1 MFTKKIFLKILILFF
16 FILLIPSNANQKQFK
31 VSYDPDYAPFSYE
44 QNGKA
49 EGLFVDL
56 WRLWAEEN
64 HYKIEFINGITWD
77 NSINLAKEKKVDFFL
92 GTNPYENWMKSSKTY
107 YELNTSLFIHKE
119 NDKGFSKDAPY
130 IVGIIGSDYEKIIK
144 NNFINSEI
152 IIYKNYADAFKDFTS
167 RKIDLIYDDKIAIE
181 YYALQNGYFHLIRS
195 IKLLSN
201 SFKISAISKDENLIK
216 IFNESF
222 EKLKPEDLAS
232 VESKW
237 IIHNEQRIYEDI
249 KNLTQLTQEEKDFI
263 KSKTLKISLS
273 KSWEPFSFVSV
284 NKPEGISTEIWEL
297 IAKKLGLKYEFF
309 VNNDFT
315 KQLFAIKNKEQ
326 DLIFSV
332 GETKDR
338 KKYAL
343 FSKSYASFPLS
354 IVTLKDEN
362 FIENMNYLSN
372 KRIAVGEN
380 FTAHK
385 ILREKYPNLDFLL
398 VKNINEGL
406 RAVNEKKAYAFIDI
420 KPLLAYNIRK
430 LNYDSLKITGNTG
443 LNYDMSIMIRDDYKI
458 LQSILNKAIISL
470 NEEEVNSIIKRW
482 ENVQFEKN
490 FDYKTLWVLLG
501 LTSLFFIPLIYFN
514 QQNLRKSKNLKILVD
529 ERTKE
534 LKILNEQL
542 EERIEEKTKE
552 LRRANYLLDEAQTI
566 AKLGSF
572 GYSIKKKELKWSN
585 EHYKIFGLFVG
596 EIKPTLI
603 TFFSFIHSDDK
614 KRVKKEFLKSFRTK
628 RKNSFEF
635 KILLRDET
643 IKYIQLTSKITKFSN
658 EGKPLFIIGTILDLT
673 KIKKLELEKR
683 EQDTLL
689 AQQSKMAAMGEMLEN
704 IAHQWRQPLSVIST
718 ASTGMQLQL
727 EINKKVD
734 EKFLLESIN
743 SINKQSQYLSKTIE
757 DFRNFFNPNKLVQYF
772 DIKDCIDKSLYL
784 VDSRLK
790 KYNIEVIKDMRS
802 IKIKTLESELVQILL
817 NILNNAIDAIES
829 KKVSKAVICINTYK
843 EKDSLII
850 EIKDNAGGIPKNII
864 NRILEPY
871 FTTKHKSQGTGIGL
885 YMSNEI
891 ITKHLKGRILV
902 SNCTFLVD
910 EIYYKGALFT
920 LSLPI
925 EVKEG

>member
-1 MFTKKIFLKILILFF
+1 MFTQKIFLKTIVLFF
-16 FILLIPSNANQKQFK
+16 FIFLLQSNANQTQFK

-44 QNGKA
+44 LNGKA
-49 EGLFVDL
+49 EGLFVDF

-64 HYKIEFINGITWD
+64 HYNIKFINGVTWD

-92 GTNPYENWMKSSKTY
+92 GTNAYEDWMKSSKNY

-119 NDKGFSKDAPY
+119 NDKGFSKDASY
-130 IVGIIGSDYEKIIK
+130 IIGIIGSDYEELLKE
-144 NNFINSEI
+144 NFKNSEI
-152 IIYKNYADAFKDFTS
+152 IIYKNYLEAFKDFSS
-167 RKIDLIYDDKIAIE
+167 RKIDLIYDDKVAIE
-181 YYALQNGYFHLIRS
+181 YFALQNGYFHLIRS
-195 IKLLSN
+195 IKLFSN
-201 SFKISAISKDENLIK
+201 TFKISAISENENLVK
-216 IFNESF
+216 LFDEGF
-222 EKLKPEDLAS
+222 KKLKPEDLAS

-249 KNLTQLTQEEKDFI
+249 EDLTQLTQEEKDFI
-263 KSKTLKISLS
+263 KSKTFKISLS
-273 KSWEPFSFVSV
+273 KSWEPFSFVSI

-309 VNNDFT
+309 VSNNFSE
-315 KQLFAIKNKEQ
+315 QLSSIRNKEK

-338 KKYAL
+338 KEYAL
-343 FSKSYASFPLS
+343 FTKPYKSFPLS

-362 FIENMNYLSN
+362 FIENMNYLFN
-372 KRIAVGEN
+372 KKIAVGEN

-385 ILREKYPNLDFLL
+385 ILREKYPKLDFLL
-398 VKNINEGL
+398 VKTIKEGL
-406 RAVNEKKAYAFIDI
+406 IAVKEEKAYAFVDI
-420 KPLLAYNIRK
+420 KPVLAYNIKK
-430 LNYDSLKITGNTG
+430 LNFDSLKITGNTG
-443 LNYDMSIMIRDDYKI
+443 LKYDMSIMIRDDYKT
-458 LQSILNKAIISL
+458 LQSILNKAILSL
-470 NEEEVNSIIKRW
+470 NENEVNSIIKRW

-514 QQNLRKSKNLKILVD
+514 QQNLRKSKNLKILVN

-534 LKILNEQL
+534 LEILNEEL

-596 EIKPTLI
+596 EMKPSLA
-603 TFFSFIHSDDK
+603 TFFSFIHPDDK
-614 KRVKKEFLKSFRTK
+614 KRVKKEFLKSFRIK
-628 RKNSFEF
+628 RKYSFEF

-658 EGKPLFIIGTILDLT
+658 EGKPLFVIGTILDLT

-734 EKFLLESIN
+734 EKFLLDSIN

-772 DIKDCIDKSLYL
+772 DIKDCIEKSLYL

-790 KYNIEVIKDMRS
+790 KYNIEVIKDMEN
-802 IKIKTLESELVQILL
+802 IKVKTLESELVQILL

-829 KKVSKAVICINTYK
+829 NKISRPVICINTYK
-843 EKDSLII
+843 ENDSLII

-891 ITKHLKGRILV
+891 ITKHLKGKILV

-910 EIYYKGALFT
+910 ENHYKGALFT

-925 EVKEG
+925 EAK

>member
-16 FILLIPSNANQKQFK
+16 FILVVPSNANQKQFK
-31 VSYDPDYAPFSYE
+31 VSYDPDYSPFSYE

-49 EGLFVDL
+49 EGLFVDF

-64 HYKIEFINGITWD
+64 NYNIKFINGTTWD

-92 GTNPYENWMKSSKTY
+92 GTYAYENWMKSSKSY
-107 YELNTSLFIHKE
+107 YKLNTSLFIHKE
-119 NDKGFSKDAPY
+119 NDEGFSKDASY
-130 IVGIIGSDYEKIIK
+130 IIGIMGSDYEKLLKK
-144 NNFINSEI
+144 NFKNSEVV
-152 IIYKNYADAFKDFTS
+152 IYKNYLEAFKDFTS
-167 RKIDLIYDDKIAIE
+167 RKIDLLYDNKMAIE
-181 YYALQNGYFHLIRS
+181 YYALKNGYFHLTRS
-195 IKLLSN
+195 IKLFSN
-201 SFKISAISKDENLIK
+201 SFKISAISEDENLIK
-216 IFNESF
+216 IFNEGF

-237 IIHNEQRIYEDI
+237 IIHNQQRIYED
-249 KNLTQLTQEEKDFI
+249 NENTTQLTQEEKNFI
-263 KSKTLKISLS
+263 KSKTLKVSLS
-273 KSWEPFSFVSV
+273 KSWEPFSFVSI
-284 NKPEGISTEIWEL
+284 NKPEGISTEIFEL
-297 IAKKLGLKYEFF
+297 IAKKLDLKYEYYIS
-309 VNNDFT
+309 NNFT
-315 KQLFAIKNKEQ
+315 KQLLAIKNKKE
-326 DLIFSV
+326 DLIFSA
-332 GETKDR
+332 GETKESKD
-338 KKYAL
+338 YAL
-343 FSKSYASFPLS
+343 FTKPYISFPLS

-362 FIENMNYLSN
+362 FIEDMSYLFN
-372 KRIAVGEN
+372 KKIAVGEN

-385 ILREKYPNLDFLL
+385 ILREKFPNLDFLL
-398 VKNINEGL
+398 VDNIKEGL
-406 RAVNEKKAYAFIDI
+406 TAVNSKEAYAFIDI
-420 KPLLAYNIRK
+420 KPALDYNIK
-430 LNYDSLKITGNTG
+430 KFNFDSLKITGNTG
-443 LNYDMSIMIRDDYKI
+443 LRYNMSIMIRDDYKI
-458 LQSILNKAIISL
+458 LQSILDKGIISL
-470 NEEEVNSIIKRW
+470 DEDEVNSIIKRW

-490 FDYKTLWVLLG
+490 FDYKTLWTLLA
-501 LTSLFFIPLIYFN
+501 LASLFFIPLIYFN
-514 QQNLRKSKNLKILVD
+514 QQNLRKSKNLKILVN

-534 LKILNEQL
+534 LEILNGEL

-552 LRRANYLLDEAQTI
+552 LRRTNYLLDEAQTI

-572 GYSIKKKELKWSN
+572 GYNIKRKELKWSN

-596 EIKPTLI
+596 EIQPTLI
-603 TFFSFIHSDDK
+603 SFFSFIHPNDK

-628 RKNSFEF
+628 RKHSFEF
-635 KILLRDET
+635 KILLKDET

-658 EGKPLFIIGTILDLT
+658 EGKPLFVLGTVLDLT
-673 KIKKLELEKR
+673 KIKELELEKR

-734 EKFLLESIN
+734 EDFLHESIN

-757 DFRNFFNPNKLVQYF
+757 DFRNFFSPNKHVQYF
-772 DIKDCIDKSLYL
+772 DIKDCIEKSLYL
-784 VDSRLK
+784 IDSRLK
-790 KYNIEVIKDMRS
+790 KYSIEVIKNMEP
-802 IKIKTLESELVQILL
+802 IKIKTLENELVQILL

-829 KKVSKAVICINTYK
+829 KNVAKAVICINTYK
-843 EKDSLII
+843 ERDSLII

-891 ITKHLKGRILV
+891 ITKHLKGKILI
-902 SNCTFLVD
+902 SNCTFLID
-910 EIYYKGALFT
+910 QTHYKGALFT

-925 EVKEG
+925 EAK